1 MLNRNPDEHLE
12 EIEYIEE
19 DIQEDFSY
27 LDDDDDVY
35 EEYFSPN
42 GEIEID
48 EDEEVEIIETVSIPP
63 PPPFAFAQQRFGN
76 VPPPPFPVPPIQEIE
91 IEEIET
97 DEFDL
102 EYDDQDELAG
112 EVLEDVTR
120 TTSETEKH
128 RQTYAQMNS
137 AQASAMVSAG
147 AEQSVLI
154 SRENTMSRVRTFF
167 KILLG
172 LGIFAG
178 LCGLC
183 YMFIHWNHTQ
193 ISKKGEMDLAEYQRQ
208 NIGWRLPESISN
220 DIIKRFFESLGSI
233 SAVSELSDMLI
244 KGKITMNGKVEE
256 FYCIRRA
263 NGMAY
268 IKIGTVEEGGE
279 RAYFVAGRDGVSK
292 LIDMRVSARKV
303 QLQGKEALAL
313 QSLVFFD
320 EQMFKWAF
328 LTDMR
333 AINENVESFK
343 FAGRRNVDSQEAD
356 VLSTNRDGN
365 TYTYAFSSKT
375 GELLTTTITS
385 PNDEVVVKYSDY
397 KEDDGGVKIPFV
409 REIFLNGK
417 PIAKVDSRIVIRN
430 KGFIF
435 P

>member
-1 MLNRNPDEHLE
+1 MLNRNPDKNLE
-12 EIEYIEE
+12 EVEYIEE

-27 LDDDDDVY
+27 LDDDDDAY

-63 PPPFAFAQQRFGN
+63 PPPFAFAQQRFGK
-76 VPPPPFPVPPIQEIE
+76 VPPPPFPVPTVQEIE

-97 DEFDL
+97 DEFDV
-102 EYDDQDELAG
+102 EYDLQDESE
-112 EVLEDVTR
+112 EVQEEVA
-120 TTSETEKH
+120 SSISKPEKH
-128 RQTYAQMNS
+128 HQTYAQMNS
-137 AQASAMVSAG
+137 AQASVMASVG
-147 AEQSVLI
+147 VEQSALI
-154 SRENTMSRVRTFF
+154 SRENTMSRVRTFL

-172 LGIFAG
+172 LGAFAG

-183 YMFIHWNHTQ
+183 YLFIHWNHTQ

-233 SAVSELSDMLI
+233 STVSELSDMLI
-244 KGKITMNGKVEE
+244 KGKINMNGKVEE

-263 NGMAY
+263 NGTAY
-268 IKIGTVEEGGE
+268 IKLGTLEEGGE

-292 LIDMRVSARKV
+292 LIDMRVSARKT
-303 QLQGKEALAL
+303 QLQGKDALVL
-313 QSLVFFD
+313 QALVFFD
-320 EQMFKWAF
+320 EQMFNWAF

-343 FAGRRNVDSQEAD
+343 FVGRRNVDSQEAD
-356 VLSTNRDGN
+356 VLSTNRDSN
-365 TYTYAFSSKT
+365 NYEYAFSSKT
-375 GELLTTTITS
+375 GELLTTTIRS
-385 PNDEVVVKYSDY
+385 ANDEVVVKYSDY
-397 KEDDGGVKIPFV
+397 KADDGGVKIPFM
-409 REIFLNGK
+409 REIYLNGK
-417 PIAKVDSRIVIRN
+417 FVATVDSRIVIRN